1 MFLLC
6 NKLADHRCKIYGV
19 TAKDID
25 EDFSWEDFSWMAT
38 VVLWERLALYV
49 MNSEKPVID

>member
-6 NKLADHRCKIYGV
+6 NKLADHRCKIYGI
-19 TAKDID
+19 TAKGID
-25 EDFSWEDFSWMAT
+25 EDFSWKDYSWMAT

>member
-6 NKLADHRCKIYGV
+6 NKLADHRCKIYGI
-19 TAKDID
+19 TAKGID
-25 EDFSWEDFSWMAT
+25 EDFSWEDYSWMAT

-49 MNSEKPVID
+49 MNSEKSVID